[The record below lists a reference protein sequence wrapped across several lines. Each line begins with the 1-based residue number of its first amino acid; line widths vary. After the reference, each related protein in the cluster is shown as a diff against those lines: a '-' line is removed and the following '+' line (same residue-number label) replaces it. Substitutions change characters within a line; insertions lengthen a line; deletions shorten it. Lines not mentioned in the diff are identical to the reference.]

1 MQIGQITVRVG
12 QVTVKVMVMVI
23 VIGGHIIT
31 N

>member
-1 MQIGQITVRVG
+1 VQIGQITVRVG